1 MWPFLLRKIFGP
13 SSVPKK
19 FEGFPE
25 EMAVRPSQLR
35 AAAAESALM
44 IGRPH
49 SMDEISLDLEPSIA
63 PAEQFGIGQYGVLN
77 A

>member
-1 MWPFLLRKIFGP
+1 
-13 SSVPKK
+13 
-19 FEGFPE
+19 
-25 EMAVRPSQLR
+25 MAVRPSQLR